1 MTLTFPLRRK
11 TMGSEGPRQPCHMSR
26 RLDWLRRWMPSWRI
40 RPRTSAYKL
49 TFDLH
54 RAAGLWVWP
63 IILTIAF
70 TSFSL
75 NLSREV
81 FFPALSL
88 VSKVTPGPFET
99 RPRSAPNQPID
110 PELGF
115 GPILH
120 LARERASQ
128 EQGESQP
135 GRIFLPRNLGVS
147 PLAVWCV
154 G

>member
-1 MTLTFPLRRK
+1 MPAMWGSYRWGYLFMGIVSLVWLIDSFVAMTLTFPLRRK
-11 TMGSEGPRQPCHMSR
+11 TMGSEGPRQPVHMSR

-75 NLSREV
+75 NLSDR
-81 FFPALSL
+81 
-88 VSKVTPGPFET
+88 KRT
-99 RPRSAPNQPID
+99 RLNS
-110 PELGF
+110 
-115 GPILH
+115 
-120 LARERASQ
+120 
-128 EQGESQP
+128 
-135 GRIFLPRNLGVS
+135 S
-147 PLAVWCV
+147 P
-154 G
+154 